1 MTLPQRDLLLGHDL
15 TLKQLVTLS
24 RTAKGTKALT
34 AVQRTKLQQ
43 NISRR
48 MWQRLVGEYGGY

>member
-1 MTLPQRDLLLGHDL
+1 MITSQHDPLLGQDL
-15 TLKQLVTLS
+15 TLKQLVALS
-24 RTAKGTKALT
+24 RTAKETKALT

-48 MWQRLVGEYGGY
+48 IWQRSLAEYGG